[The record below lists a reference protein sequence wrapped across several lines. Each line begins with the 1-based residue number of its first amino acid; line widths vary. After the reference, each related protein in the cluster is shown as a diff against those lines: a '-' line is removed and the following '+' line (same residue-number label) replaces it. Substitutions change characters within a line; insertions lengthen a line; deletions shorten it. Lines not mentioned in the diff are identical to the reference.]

1 LRRRMKMF
9 AKFVKKQNKNG
20 IKIIR
25 APVGEVENNWLKKQF
40 YHHSDHVLK
49 NLDKHWRNGTP
60 LTIDEKKER
69 LWHLI
74 RLEMFKNTLIAKDT
88 KQVTSEDL
96 SKHNK
101 SRTR

>member
-1 LRRRMKMF
+1 MKMF

-74 RLEMFKNTLIAKDT
+74 RDVQKYAYSKGYQTGYERGLVKAQQIKNEVNL
-88 KQVTSEDL
+88 
-96 SKHNK
+96 
-101 SRTR
+101 